1 MDDGEGIGDEVSTAR
16 RIEELKAMTINLS
29 RKLEIRYVSLCV
41 LLVMRPN
48 FELLVATHGT
58 EASSALFKTNPT
70 LFQYTIIDCYCY
82 YYYLIINY

>member
-41 LLVMRPN
+41 LLVMRLN

-58 EASSALFKTNPT
+58 EASSALFKTNHT

-82 YYYLIINY
+82 YYY